1 MAYRLVSR
9 EYTRVANISK
19 DTYVLDSKEDAS
31 ELPKASPGSMAIVAV
46 TGGAIFIVNAS
57 GEWVVWVDGN

>member
-19 DTYVLDSKEDAS
+19 DTYVLDSKEDVKD
-31 ELPKASPGSMAIVAV
+31 LPKSSPGSNAIVAAP
-46 TGGAIFIVNAS
+46 GGAIFIVNAS